1 MWPATGL
8 GCGQALPCLYEFIV
22 WNSKH
27 KATKNPGLYCM
38 DYVALGF
45 QFLFSDTGSVGWVSN
60 LCVSVTEQTERGKS
74 TCPQISSCLWIP
86 SKDLNIFSCSFLQLE
101 GTNAYSAF
109 LSRNRSLQWFGHSP
123 ETQELLGLRHCSVSE
138 CSGSHIW
145 EPHRRPLDSLARS
158 RPKPWLHTLYQW
170 VWWQW
175 QQLTLTEC
183 LLNARHP
190 HRTTD
195 VLVPLSHKC
204 GNWGREL

>member
-1 MWPATGL
+1 MWPWAFSFCFLTRDQL
-8 GCGQALPCLYEFIV
+8 AESAIFVWVWQSRQNVVSQHVHRSALAFGYPVRI
-22 WNSKH
+22 
-27 KATKNPGLYCM
+27 
-38 DYVALGF
+38 
-45 QFLFSDTGSVGWVSN
+45 
-60 LCVSVTEQTERGKS
+60 
-74 TCPQISSCLWIP
+74 WIFFP
-86 SKDLNIFSCSFLQLE
+86 AFLQLE

-123 ETQELLGLRHCSVSE
+123 ETQELLCLRHCSVRE

-145 EPHRRPLDSLARS
+145 EPHKRPLDSLARS
-158 RPKPWLHTLYQW
+158 CPKPWLHTQYQW

-175 QQLTLTEC
+175 LQLTLTEC